1 MSAIERRVVAAP
13 MEVRASET
21 DEGTPT
27 MSGRA
32 AVFNVIAEIA
42 GLFREQIA
50 PGAFATAIKEDDVR
64 ALFNHDP
71 NYVIGRTTSGTLR
84 LSEDEI
90 GLRYEVDP
98 PNTSWANDL
107 MVTIGRGDVSQ
118 SSFGFQVVREEWT
131 KPENRAELPTRTIL
145 EARLFDVSPVTY
157 PAYASTTVSAE
168 ARTQAE
174 AIATAEATLSAADQA
189 GDDQAAHDAML
200 IRQKRQAIVEAEL

>member
-13 MEVRASET
+13 MELRASES
-21 DEGTPT
+21 EAGKST
-27 MSGRA
+27 MSGIA
-32 AVFNVIAEIA
+32 AVFSVVTDIA
-42 GLFREQIA
+42 GMFREQIA

-84 LSEDEI
+84 LSEDEV
-90 GLRYEVDP
+90 GLRYDVDP

-168 ARTQAE
+168 ARSQAE
-174 AIATAEATLSAADQA
+174 AITTAAVALSASEPV
-189 GDDQAAHDAML
+189 DDEQKAHDAML
-200 IRQKRQAIVEAEL
+200 IRQKRQAIVEGEL